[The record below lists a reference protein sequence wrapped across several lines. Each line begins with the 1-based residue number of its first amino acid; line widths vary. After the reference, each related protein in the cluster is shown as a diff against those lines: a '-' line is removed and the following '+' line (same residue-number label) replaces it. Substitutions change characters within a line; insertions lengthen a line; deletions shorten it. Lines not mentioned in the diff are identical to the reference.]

1 MGKQAR
7 HDFGD
12 VEILPCVAKETLL
25 YAVPPSFAPMS
36 NRRTRDAE
44 HGASADLGDGTR
56 DHCRGVDGRRRRLPA
71 RHSWPMPCSRR
82 GSPRPPVVWSAGQ
95 EGHQAAYSPKGYQ
108 WRLEP

>member
-56 DHCRGVDGRRRRLPA
+56 DHCRGVDGRRRRLPGGG
-71 RHSWPMPCSRR
+71 RGRSRCPLQKTPETSFSSSL
-82 GSPRPPVVWSAGQ
+82 GQDAPRFGA
-95 EGHQAAYSPKGYQ
+95 
-108 WRLEP
+108 L